1 MFAIRSSDILSG
13 GKEKIGRDDQHL
25 RQFFHRILLLLL
37 LHQCASSSGREVSGV
52 IGQPVSIFLHLSP
65 LQSQLIWSLKLELLE
80 KTRHHLSTSLRWES
94 HVTWPLPPLATPP
107 TSFSGTRTSLEA
119 PYTGRLCVC
128 VCVVHC
134 VQSIVTTFRLELEHL
149 WKPHLQ
155 VSLPPTFIKITQQ
168 SYVCSTQ

>member
-119 PYTGRLCVC
+119 PYTGQSFPILYQKLCV
-128 VCVVHC
+128 HSTHLA
-134 VQSIVTTFRLELEHL
+134 QEHL
-149 WKPHLQ
+149 RN
-155 VSLPPTFIKITQQ
+155 PTIHYRSVT
-168 SYVCSTQ
+168 YMR